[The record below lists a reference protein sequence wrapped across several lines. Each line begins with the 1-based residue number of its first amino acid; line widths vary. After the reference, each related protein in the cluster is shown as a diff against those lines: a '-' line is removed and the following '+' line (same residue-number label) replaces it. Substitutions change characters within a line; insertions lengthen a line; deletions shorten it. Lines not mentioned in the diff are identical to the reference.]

1 MLGDEWERTP
11 GTRLRYE
18 CAFEPSRV
26 SIWRS
31 EHIPLVFALLLFV
44 YVVMP
49 DQDLEIRE
57 VEGGEGG
64 HLDLEIRG
72 TRSPKLFFRPFGSQ
86 LV

>member
-1 MLGDEWERTP
+1 MGEDP
-11 GTRLRYE
+11 GNKCDLKCT
-18 CAFEPSRV
+18 FEPLRV
-26 SIWRS
+26 SMWRS

-49 DQDLEIRE
+49 DQDLEIRG

-72 TRSPKLFFRPFGSQ
+72 TRSTNFFFRPFGPQ